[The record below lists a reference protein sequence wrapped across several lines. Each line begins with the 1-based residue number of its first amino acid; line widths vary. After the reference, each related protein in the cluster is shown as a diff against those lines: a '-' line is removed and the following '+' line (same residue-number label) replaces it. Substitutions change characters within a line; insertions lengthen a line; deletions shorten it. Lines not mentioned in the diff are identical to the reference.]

1 MMEPIAEAA
10 AVPEPEIAPKS
21 MFATAFV
28 CARAPGMLPTKSFA
42 RLIRRIAIP
51 PLFIRLPARMKNGIA
66 SRLNTEIPEKI
77 RCAPVRTATFKSR
90 TGRIAQMEDTASAT
104 AIGIPPSNITTRT
117 ARIIRPHTTAI
128 ELILLFLLLL
138 LAIIVM
144 TGINQVHNAKEHNQR
159 TTDRHHH
166 IDVCHRNL

>member
-104 AIGIPPSNITTRT
+104 AIGTPAISMIIKRTKIISPDTSAVFIIISPP
-117 ARIIRPHTTAI
+117 
-128 ELILLFLLLL
+128 LLFS
-138 LAIIVM
+138 
-144 TGINQVHNAKEHNQR
+144 
-159 TTDRHHH
+159 
-166 IDVCHRNL
+166 RNLYTDQLHLKFHKSQSGFRKSERLHIPVPS